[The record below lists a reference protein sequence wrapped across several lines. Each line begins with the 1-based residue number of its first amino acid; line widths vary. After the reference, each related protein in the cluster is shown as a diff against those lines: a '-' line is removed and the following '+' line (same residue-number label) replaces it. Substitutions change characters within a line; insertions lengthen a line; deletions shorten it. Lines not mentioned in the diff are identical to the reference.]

1 MDLKNYTSGVPVSK
15 TIGRIEE
22 ILAKSGATGI
32 MKKYKDGVLE
42 AISFSIELPVE
53 KRQVAV
59 QLPANVD
66 AVYTT
71 MRNSIK
77 RPRRDTLNKLKEQS
91 ERTAWKLMQDWVEV
105 QISLIQIQK
114 IDFMQVFLPYIWNGE
129 QTFYHVLKEQKFKA
143 LLPEQGSHF
152 EDT

>member
-15 TIGRIEE
+15 TISRIEE
-22 ILAKSGATGI
+22 ILAKSGAAGI

-143 LLPEQGSHF
+143 LLPEV
-152 EDT
+152 